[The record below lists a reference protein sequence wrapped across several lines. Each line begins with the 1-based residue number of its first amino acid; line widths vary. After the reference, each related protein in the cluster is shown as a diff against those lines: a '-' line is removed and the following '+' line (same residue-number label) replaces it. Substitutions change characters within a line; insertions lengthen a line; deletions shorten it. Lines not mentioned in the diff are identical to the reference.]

1 MKSEGSKIKRI
12 ATVFESVVIVG
23 SVLGGLFLG
32 GYVNETSGNP
42 IVGGVSGIFIIV
54 FGVVVSKVVGAFL
67 SGFGE
72 LVESAF
78 EIKMNVY
85 YMRKSQVENNRPQS
99 NTANCQEQQ
108 PMYWNNANQ
117 NFTNNNMNNN
127 QQF

>member
-1 MKSEGSKIKRI
+1 MRSEGSKVKRI
-12 ATVFESVVIVG
+12 ATVFEVLVIVG

-32 GYVNETSGNP
+32 GFVNEASGNS

-54 FGVVVSKVVGAFL
+54 VGVVAGKVIGAFL
-67 SGFGE
+67 SAFGE

-99 NTANCQEQQ
+99 NTVNYQQ
-108 PMYWNNANQ
+108 PMYQNNTNQ
-117 NFTNNNMNNN
+117 NFQNINMNPNTMNNN
-127 QQF
+127 